1 MRTILALCA
10 LLLCGCA
17 SYIQKRNINRLD
29 GYSIRYPAEM
39 AKLSNQLYPCFNG
52 KAKSDTV
59 ITVKVDTVWDKLDT
73 VIHQEGD
80 SSTSSMDITHY
91 FKGGTTNG
99 SGVLKINTIKTI
111 RITDT
116 VQDQRALQACSL
128 NAKVKADSL
137 LIVKTQ
143 YATADKKATTY
154 FWILVAIGAV
164 VLGFTVIKVYQFVNG
179 GFLTKL

>member
-1 MRTILALCA
+1 
-10 LLLCGCA
+10 
-17 SYIQKRNINRLD
+17 
-29 GYSIRYPAEM
+29 M

-52 KAKSDTV
+52 KTKSDTV
-59 ITVKVDTVWDKLDT
+59 IVHGKADTTFLKGDTTVIIKHDTV
-73 VIHQEGD
+73 
-80 SSTSSMDITHY
+80 
-91 FKGGTTNG
+91 F
-99 SGVLKINTIKTI
+99 KTI
-111 RITDT
+111 TKPSLRIVIPDYITIHDT

-164 VLGFTVIKVYQFVNG
+164 ILGFTVIKVYQFVNG